1 MELLLNEKEQVDK
14 FAYLIKNI
22 KNITNDTTI
31 KFAPH
36 AIYSQGINND
46 KTCLYEF
53 KIGKLWF
60 NDYKYIS
67 QEPCI
72 EIGINTIILSKI
84 FNTLSTNQS
93 IKIIYDENNC
103 DYLSIEFCN
112 IDKENKT
119 SFNKYF
125 QLPLMDL
132 NYQTMSMPDNDP
144 DVSFEIDCN
153 KLNNICS
160 QTKVFH
166 NVINIKCNENNIKF
180 KINGIETKFTIKLD
194 LDDVNE
200 YVIVENLTF
209 DEKYDLNMFNTIS
222 SFSKLSNVVALELD
236 TNNPMIIHY
245 KITPEND
252 GDAENDENDENDKFI
267 LTFYLVAKTN
277 NDDDDINSDQASD
290 NNSDVDENDYH

>member
-1 MELLLNEKEQVDK
+1 MIFK
-14 FAYLIKNI
+14 
-22 KNITNDTTI
+22 
-31 KFAPH
+31 
-36 AIYSQGINND
+36 YSQRHFL
-46 KTCLYEF
+46 K
-53 KIGKLWF
+53 
-60 NDYKYIS
+60 
-67 QEPCI
+67 
-72 EIGINTIILSKI
+72 
-84 FNTLSTNQS
+84 
-93 IKIIYDENNC
+93 
-103 DYLSIEFCN
+103 
-112 IDKENKT
+112 
-119 SFNKYF
+119 
-125 QLPLMDL
+125 
-132 NYQTMSMPDNDP
+132 
-144 DVSFEIDCN
+144 
-153 KLNNICS
+153 NICS

-222 SFSKLSNVVALELD
+222 SFSKLSNVVTLELD

-252 GDAENDENDENDKFI
+252 EAVENDENDENDKFI

-290 NNSDVDENDYH
+290 NNSEADENDY

>member
-1 MELLLNEKEQVDK
+1 MKLIQQYISDNQNNYNKILKTITGGLNKQKTHANFIDWAAHILLHKPKGKSRFK
-14 FAYLIKNI
+14 FHWKHHKISRANKNH
-22 KNITNDTTI
+22 D
-31 KFAPH
+31 
-36 AIYSQGINND
+36 S
-46 KTCLYEF
+46 
-53 KIGKLWF
+53 
-60 NDYKYIS
+60 DYK
-67 QEPCI
+67 
-72 EIGINTIILSKI
+72 TKI
-84 FNTLSTNQS
+84 
-93 IKIIYDENNC
+93 
-103 DYLSIEFCN
+103 
-112 IDKENKT
+112 
-119 SFNKYF
+119 
-125 QLPLMDL
+125 
-132 NYQTMSMPDNDP
+132 
-144 DVSFEIDCN
+144 
-153 KLNNICS
+153 
-160 QTKVFH
+160 FH
-166 NVINIKCNENNIKF
+166 NVINIKCNEHNIKF

-277 NDDDDINSDQASD
+277 NDDDINSDQASD